1 QPTTTGTRNQQPR
14 GRATDRPAAGVDA
27 EMALGSEPTPPTP
40 AEAPDPSHADQA
52 LAHCR
57 RVLHQNWRTGEHAG
71 HRFAYTSPSPHRYP
85 WQWYWDS
92 CLTAV
97 AWRHFDPSRS
107 RAELGSLLDA
117 ATPEGFI
124 G

>member
-1 QPTTTGTRNQQPR
+1 MPTHRR
-14 GRATDRPAAGVDA
+14 GPATDRPGADVPA
-27 EMALGSEPTPPTP
+27 EMAIVAEPATPAV
-40 AEAPDPSHADQA
+40 AEAPDSAAAQA

-57 RVLHQNWRTGEHAG
+57 RVLHQNWRSGEHAG

-124 G
+124 GH